1 MIELPEEPEADTT
14 DQKAP
19 ETKPEE
25 LPECKGDF
33 SMIELPEEPEADATD
48 EKAPETKLEE
58 FPECKAGFSL
68 LELPEEPNDPNHDEI
83 LVAPG
88 QEAVTTKQLHH
99 KLFKHV
105 QEFYMPTL
113 ETEKFGQES
122 EEEAK

>member
-1 MIELPEEPEADTT
+1 MIELPEEPEADV
-14 DQKAP
+14 
-19 ETKPEE
+19 
-25 LPECKGDF
+25 
-33 SMIELPEEPEADATD
+33 TD

-88 QEAVTTKQLHH
+88 QETVTQWLQHKQY
-99 KLFKHV
+99 FKHV
-105 QEFYMPTL
+105 EEFYMPIL
-113 ETEKFGQES
+113 ETEKFGQET